1 MESDDG
7 PEHLEAERERM
18 RAEPEFRRL
27 QELSRRAGRR
37 AVKRH
42 ATQGDNTTQHESGT
56 HEQQHTPKGQQHD
69 CT

>member
-7 PEHLEAERERM
+7 PEHPEPASELRT
-18 RAEPEFRRL
+18 EPEFRRL
-27 QELSRRAGRR
+27 QELSRRAVRR

>member
-1 MESDDG
+1 MECHDHQEH
-7 PEHLEAERERM
+7 PEPTSEL

-27 QELSRRAGRR
+27 QELSRRAVRR
-37 AVKRH
+37 AVNKH

>member
-1 MESDDG
+1 MEPDDDQK
-7 PEHLEAERERM
+7 HLEAERERM
-18 RAEPEFRRL
+18 RKRPQLHRL
-27 QELSRRAGRR
+27 QELSRRAVRR

>member
-1 MESDDG
+1 MERHDDQEH
-7 PEHLEAERERM
+7 PEPTSKL

-27 QELSRRAGRR
+27 QELARR
-37 AVKRH
+37 AVRRAVNKH